1 MGLGMAR
8 KITTG
13 NFTVPTE
20 IMALKPKELNC
31 TVKVIKTF
39 SKTTGT
45 EIAHYYVYEVKESK
59 DPKNSHRLKF
69 SSGQCIGKIKGDV
82 FCPIL

>member
-1 MGLGMAR
+1 MAR
-8 KITTG
+8 KITTV

-20 IMALKPKELNC
+20 IMALKPKELNY

-45 EIAHYYVYEVKESK
+45 EIAHYYVYEVKA
-59 DPKNSHRLKF
+59 D
-69 SSGQCIGKIKGDV
+69 IKQ
-82 FCPIL
+82 

>member
-1 MGLGMAR
+1 MAR
-8 KITTG
+8 KVTTG
-13 NFTVPTE
+13 NFAVPAE

-45 EIAHYYVYEVKESK
+45 EIVHYYVYEVKECK
-59 DPKNSHRLKF
+59 DDYQIVPKSPWLQPW
-69 SSGQCIGKIKGDV
+69 G
-82 FCPIL
+82 